1 MKPANSRNYSFGKSV
16 SLLARAMMVAGFL
29 FSTFGAVAQG
39 IPGGGGGGG
48 TNYTPLNSW
57 SFHDHTNWT
66 SDYSNAPA
74 SFTNLAI
81 SNLGLWNTLV
91 VDTNIPAWLK
101 FNTVETNGV
110 TNLTVSQGSVL
121 FWFAPGSWSGTN
133 AGGTGPGEYA
143 RLFEAGAYTTN
154 SNYGWWSIYVD
165 PAGVNLY
172 FSAQTNDS
180 SSTYTNY
187 LSAPISWTTNYFHF
201 VALTYTATNTLLYLD
216 GALATNGPG
225 VTVYPGVNALTNGF
239 CIGGDITGT
248 NQSHGLFNNVAT
260 YNVPLDGGAIQSI
273 FNATYPLYMMS
284 PLNTAMDSL
293 SSATSSPSFSDTNYS
308 AITGAGNLQWVTN
321 ASVCVD
327 GTNALQVWFTN
338 IKATATSN
346 RMMKVTFT
354 IEGGLDGYVYD
365 VFATAVL
372 NAPLT
377 NATVVWLGQGYHCNT
392 YTVNIPTTTVFLIM
406 GTPQDSNG
414 DGVTDA
420 YSNLI
425 AHIDPN
431 TQSDV
436 YGVPYAWY
444 VQNGLSVSSALLD
457 PDSDGLLNYQ
467 EYFYGTRP
475 TVSEGF
481 SVWVSQPG
489 TTSNL
494 P

>member
-1 MKPANSRNYSFGKSV
+1 
-16 SLLARAMMVAGFL
+16 
-29 FSTFGAVAQG
+29 
-39 IPGGGGGGG
+39 
-48 TNYTPLNSW
+48 
-57 SFHDHTNWT
+57 
-66 SDYSNAPA
+66 
-74 SFTNLAI
+74 
-81 SNLGLWNTLV
+81 
-91 VDTNIPAWLK
+91 
-101 FNTVETNGV
+101 
-110 TNLTVSQGSVL
+110 
-121 FWFAPGSWSGTN
+121 
-133 AGGTGPGEYA
+133 
-143 RLFEAGAYTTN
+143 
-154 SNYGWWSIYVD
+154 
-165 PAGVNLY
+165 
-172 FSAQTNDS
+172 
-180 SSTYTNY
+180 
-187 LSAPISWTTNYFHF
+187 
-201 VALTYTATNTLLYLD
+201 
-216 GALATNGPG
+216 
-225 VTVYPGVNALTNGF
+225 
-239 CIGGDITGT
+239 
-248 NQSHGLFNNVAT
+248 
-260 YNVPLDGGAIQSI
+260 
-273 FNATYPLYMMS
+273 MMS